1 MKQLGELVTGLR
13 QNLISFTFW
22 HFPWRIFLQFFI
34 IQVISFNILF
44 LGLFF
49 TQLGT
54 LKWIS
59 LFMLGSVAVSFTTA
73 FFFTQ
78 PIHRIYLKI
87 LKLSHKKATREWQP
101 EVNDLTEEEIG
112 EFSVLE
118 KGLNKIQ
125 KKLKKRK
132 EQLYREREET
142 QAFMSS
148 VQEGLVSISTNE
160 KITFFNSRFATLF
173 LDSGQM
179 SQQQIFLTDIF
190 VIPLFIIPSAVC
202 WWKAKS

>member
-1 MKQLGELVTGLR
+1 LKQLGEWVTELR
-13 QNLISFTFW
+13 RNLISFTFW

-34 IQVISFNILF
+34 IQVTSFNILF

-59 LFMLGSVAVSFTTA
+59 LFFLGSLFVSATTA

-78 PIHRIYLKI
+78 PIHRIYMKI
-87 LKLSHKKATREWQP
+87 LKLTHKKAMREWKP
-101 EVNDLTEEEIG
+101 GADDLTEEEVG

-125 KKLKKRK
+125 KK
-132 EQLYREREET
+132 T
-142 QAFMSS
+142 
-148 VQEGLVSISTNE
+148 
-160 KITFFNSRFATLF
+160 
-173 LDSGQM
+173 
-179 SQQQIFLTDIF
+179 
-190 VIPLFIIPSAVC
+190 
-202 WWKAKS
+202 